1 MYNTVT
7 NADDTIDSRDII
19 ERIEEIESDPD
30 YCDAET
36 GEFIIDLV
44 SDDDREEYDSLV
56 KFRDDNDSVTD
67 WQYGA
72 IFIRDSYFEEYCQEL
87 VEDIGDLPRKIPSYI
102 VIDWEATADN
112 LQADYTSVEFD
123 GETYWVRA

>member
-1 MYNTVT
+1 MAEMVSNT
-7 NADDTIDSRDII
+7 DDYIDSRDVIA
-19 ERIEEIESDPD
+19 RIEEIESDPD

-44 SDDDREEYDSLV
+44 NEDERREYDALV
-56 KFRDDNDSVTD
+56 EFRDANESVSE

-72 IFIRDSYFEEYCQEL
+72 CFIRDSYFTDYVREL
-87 VEDIGDLPRKIPSYI
+87 LQDIGDLPNGIPHYI
-102 VIDWEATADN
+102 VIDWEETAN
-112 LQADYTSVEFD
+112 NIRQDYTDAEFD